1 MPHGLKRQQPMPSV
15 VCGCCRQL
23 CGFRHTLHQQPTPLH
38 GNMSA
43 EQQPAERTRSAQL
56 WAEEEERE
64 INSEWASQPSAAPA
78 KQSPVRRHLKH
89 DREPSAAVHPP
100 CFGHGTNQQSAAA
113 SPRCLHLPAGL
124 TQRCHRR
131 TRPHRAGG
139 MAGPAGS
146 TAPVINTGA
155 ASAAGAVGSGSG
167 DSLGL
172 LAARRAFQGGPP
184 GWASGTSA
192 GGGQPGGGEA
202 AVDIEPGSE
211 EDRPREPTAIPTT
224 ERFPDSPAE

>member
-1 MPHGLKRQQPMPSV
+1 MRALNPTHFCLAGHDIAWRPIGIYTCIDVNLIELQRRLFGGGAMPHGLKRQQPMPSV

-155 ASAAGAVGSGSG
+155 ASAAVASAERG
-167 DSLGL
+167 
-172 LAARRAFQGGPP
+172 RRR
-184 GWASGTSA
+184 
-192 GGGQPGGGEA
+192 
-202 AVDIEPGSE
+202 E
-211 EDRPREPTAIPTT
+211 ELQRNM
-224 ERFPDSPAE
+224 